1 MDNDYIY
8 KISSVRKLSPMI
20 SSDQIEKIAVNAV
33 ETEILK
39 SRRLSPHISRC
50 DKEPIWDGSIYLNG
64 LNGAEK
70 ERIPVQVKGKTV
82 NEIPKRTTFQVEVSH
97 LKSFLKDGGV
107 LFFVVYISKAN
118 GEPLGIFVSRIAPVD
133 ANSYL
138 RRVKKGQ
145 KKVSVEL
152 EPIPKDPSELERR
165 LINFKRDCQK
175 QTSLVEYA
183 PTLSVAEA
191 MEKGYVINFCDQ
203 LRDNTISST
212 SDGVY
217 LYAVVSESPK
227 VLLPVGSGRY
237 SIKYSLPIDQKVSIG
252 RKSYFDNY
260 VECYG
265 SDDKVFQ
272 FGSKFILTL
281 RQNGTVKLSYE
292 EQEKILEDRLKSYSF
307 LRRISQKG
315 NVALS
320 LGPLQVGLFN
330 DESRRPLKELSQ
342 KISALKKKKE
352 VLNILGVEEEIDI
365 SDFTDQDWSRLGFL
379 VRGLIDEKPVPIKE
393 HNAQQVISITVSN
406 YSFLLLVR
414 KLDDE
419 NVRIFNFMDFAKE
432 STVYVE
438 KNGVNYQTS
447 YYALFFRNE
456 AFANCRN
463 ITFSDLVPSYRRL
476 REKNEKI
483 EEIAQ
488 DDLLLGLKSYDSLSS
503 KNYKL
508 LDALLLLSE
517 WIVSEDEGS
526 VSAQINRLQTV
537 KRRRELS
544 EAEYEV
550 LLGLLHNNKL
560 DEMTK
565 VSIYL
570 LLDDRRNAEYCF
582 KCLAHNHQQEFLSQP
597 IACFLDDSIKSSFNQ
612 D

>member
-1 MDNDYIY
+1 
-8 KISSVRKLSPMI
+8 MI

-39 SRRLSPHISRC
+39 SRRMSPHISRC
-50 DKEPIWDGSIYLNG
+50 DKEPIWDGSIYLNS
-64 LNGAEK
+64 LDGAEK

-82 NEIPKRTTFQVEVSH
+82 DEIPKRTTFQVEVSH

-118 GEPLGIFVSRIAPVD
+118 DEPLGIFVSRIAPVD

-152 EPIPKDPSELERR
+152 EPLPKDPSELERR

-175 QTSLVEYA
+175 QTSSVEYA

-191 MEKGYVINFCDQ
+191 MEEGYVINFCDQ
-203 LRDNTISST
+203 LRDNTICST
-212 SDGVY
+212 VDGVY

-227 VLLPVGSGRY
+227 KVLLPVGSGRY
-237 SIKYSLPIDQKVSIG
+237 FIKYSLPIDQKVSIG

-265 SDDKVFQ
+265 SDNKTFQ
-272 FGSKFILTL
+272 FGNKFVLTL
-281 RQNGTVKLSYE
+281 RQNRSIKLNYE
-292 EQEKILEDRLKSYSF
+292 EEETTLEDKLKSYSF
-307 LRRISQKG
+307 LRQISQKG

-320 LGPLQVGLFN
+320 LGPLQIGLFN

-342 KISALKKKKE
+342 KISALKKKKA
-352 VLNILGVEEEIDI
+352 VLNMLGVEEEIDI
-365 SDFTDQDWSRLGFL
+365 SHFTDQDWSRLSFL
-379 VRGLIDEKPVPIKE
+379 VRGLIDKKPVPIKE

-414 KLDDE
+414 KLDDK

-432 STVYVE
+432 STVYVR
-438 KNGVNYQTS
+438 KDGINYQTS
-447 YYALFFRNE
+447 YYAFFFRNE
-456 AFANCRN
+456 VFANCRN

-483 EEIAQ
+483 QEIAQ
-488 DDLLLGLKSYDSLSS
+488 DDLLLGLKSYDSLNS
-503 KNYKL
+503 KNNKL
-508 LDALLLLSE
+508 LDALQSLSE
-517 WIVSEDEGS
+517 WIVSEDKGS

-544 EAEYEV
+544 EEEYEV

-560 DEMTK
+560 DEMTI

-582 KCLAHNHQQEFLSQP
+582 KCLAHNLQQEFLWQP